1 MLLSILF
8 VTICVRDE
16 QNENWTTTTTTQST
30 CEEWPQPQPQPQ
42 FDLITHPN
50 NNINPIFLQ
59 YGTTTPTQFFSRK
72 TPQPNHNTIFLLNS
86 PQFVVPP
93 QFYHKNWVIITGE
106 KLPQPPPQ
114 LNFWTVNTTT
124 TTKTP
129 QNNFGGNQP
138 LFVVLTIVQQS
149 LRDTK
154 LRKMVPYLNSHKIT
168 ENLFIP
174 LEIII
179 FMQIYGIFFH
189 VTILKLK
196 YLYKM

>member
-1 MLLSILF
+1 MSIQSKACSELWSLEFVVLF
-8 VTICVRDE
+8 VAI
-16 QNENWTTTTTTQST
+16 S
-30 CEEWPQPQPQPQ
+30 
-42 FDLITHPN
+42 
-50 NNINPIFLQ
+50 
-59 YGTTTPTQFFSRK
+59 SRSDNK
-72 TPQPNHNTIFLLNS
+72 SMQLPRTLGLVFQGKHHNTIFLLNS

-114 LNFWTVNTTT
+114 LNFWKVNTTT